1 MDVAIAPQASLARN
15 TQQSDDLPRRVAPG
29 RVALTDRAA
38 WRDAAIAWL
47 AQRIAFLILTV
58 LGWTL
63 PIASAVEVPRGQWA
77 LFYVPWAHLM
87 DAKLF
92 ADIAQGG
99 YAHLFQAAYPP
110 LFPLIEHTLAPLV
123 GGHPSVAGLLFSNC
137 ACLAAFGLLRVL
149 VEREAG
155 RAVSRRTLLYLAV
168 FPTSLFFA
176 AAYTESFFLLVSVGA
191 FLALRER
198 RWVLAGALAAL
209 ATLTRQVGI
218 VLLVPLAFEMALAW
232 RDRRPSRHEVAR
244 MAAGILAAPL
254 AFAGFTVYLW
264 ARFGTPFASTR
275 AEAAG
280 WERELSWP
288 WYGFEH
294 AILAVVRYSGSYQVM
309 PLVDLAI
316 MSGAVVAT
324 VALVRSRALPM
335 TYILYSCAM
344 LAVVLVEPLRAPDW
358 AALHSQPRYLLVIF
372 PLFWFFASRQ
382 PRPGVQRV
390 ILACSAWLL
399 AIFTLA
405 WVNGTWI
412 A

>member
-1 MDVAIAPQASLARN
+1 MDVAITPQAPVATSAQHP
-15 TQQSDDLPRRVAPG
+15 TDLPR

-47 AQRIAFLILTV
+47 AQRIVFLLLTF

-63 PIASAVEVPRGQWA
+63 PIASAVEVPRGRWA

-92 ADIAQGG
+92 ADMAQGG
-99 YAHLFQAAYPP
+99 YSQLFQAAYPP

-137 ACLAAFGLLRVL
+137 ACLGAFALTRVL

-155 RAVSRRTLLYLAV
+155 RDVARRTLLYLAI

-176 AAYTESFFLLVSVGA
+176 AAYTESLFLLVSVGA

-198 RWVLAGALAAL
+198 RWALAGALAAL

-218 VLLVPLAFEMALAW
+218 VLLVPLAFEMARAWLA
-232 RDRRPSRHEVAR
+232 RRPGRGEAAR
-244 MAAGILAAPL
+244 MLAALLAPPL
-254 AFAGFTVYLW
+254 ALLGFTIYLW
-264 ARFGTPFASTR
+264 ARFGTPFASAK
-275 AEAAG
+275 AESVKWG
-280 WERELSWP
+280 RELSWP
-288 WYGFEH
+288 WYGVQH
-294 AILAVVRYSGSYQVM
+294 AMLAVIHGWGTYQVM
-309 PLVDLAI
+309 PLIDLAI
-316 MSGAVVAT
+316 MLGAIVVT
-324 VALVRSRALPM
+324 VALARSRTLPM
-335 TYILYSCAM
+335 TYILYACAM
-344 LAVVLVEPLRAPDW
+344 LAVVLVEPLQAPDW
-358 AALHSQPRYLLVIF
+358 AALHSQPRYLVVIF
-372 PLFWFFASRQ
+372 PLFWFLASRQ
-382 PRPGVQRV
+382 PRPAVRLAA
-390 ILACSAWLL
+390 LACSGWLL